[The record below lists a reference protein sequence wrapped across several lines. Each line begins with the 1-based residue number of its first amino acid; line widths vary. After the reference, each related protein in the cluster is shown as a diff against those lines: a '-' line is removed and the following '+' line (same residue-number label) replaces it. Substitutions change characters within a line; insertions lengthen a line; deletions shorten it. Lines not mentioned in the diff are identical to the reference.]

1 MRAGTLGLPLALGII
16 GGQIA
21 RFAPLFDLYRNSAA
35 KAGYDPSKLQT
46 SLNVHGFVGDTRQQ
60 AVDIYA
66 PPHNEV
72 MTRLGDER
80 GWPPATLAQ
89 FDTSIQP
96 DGALFVGDP
105 AEMIDKILTTHE
117 ILDFSRF
124 TIQMAIGIQEH
135 KHVMHAIE
143 LLGIRVAPEVR
154 KALS

>member
-1 MRAGTLGLPLALGII
+1 
-16 GGQIA
+16 
-21 RFAPLFDLYRNSAA
+21 
-35 KAGYDPSKLQT
+35 
-46 SLNVHGFVGDTRQQ
+46 
-60 AVDIYA
+60 
-66 PPHNEV
+66 